1 MGHAGDQ
8 AYSGYGY
15 DPTKPTIYS
24 PLERDGYAPP
34 PKGNAPGRLASM
46 SPEFVKAYN
55 KDRRAINARN
65 KKADAKAEASTWKEK
80 NLKRRYKYF
89 LQPKDAGWSEAF
101 AEGFASIVDDSP
113 RFEDF
118 KEDWPETRKV
128 IEKIIAIENYESPA
142 EKRQKKN
149 LSD

>member
-1 MGHAGDQ
+1 
-8 AYSGYGY
+8 
-15 DPTKPTIYS
+15 
-24 PLERDGYAPP
+24 
-34 PKGNAPGRLASM
+34 M